1 MLGKKENW
9 ETLWEDLMSLYNNEV
24 QGYYFLGPIVT
35 QAIFGTAD
43 GISPFIVIDGQQR
56 LTTLSII
63 LAALKNYLKKSDKQM
78 AEEVHECYLVNK
90 YKKGDDLYKSNYIFM
105 KLPSE
110 ERDSIYQNKW
120 LPLQESFKNAMK
132 TKEYVDELTNAFWF
146 YLRKDG
152 QAVNQKSVLI
162 SITKNQHPV

>member
-1 MLGKKENW
+1 
-9 ETLWEDLMSLYNNEV
+9 
-24 QGYYFLGPIVT
+24 
-35 QAIFGTAD
+35 
-43 GISPFIVIDGQQR
+43 
-56 LTTLSII
+56 
-63 LAALKNYLKKSDKQM
+63 
-78 AEEVHECYLVNK
+78 
-90 YKKGDDLYKSNYIFM
+90 
-105 KLPSE
+105 LPSE